1 MERQVKIACRFF
13 VHAISQT
20 QAAGLVMY
28 DNESAALRNC
38 NRQFQ
43 TL

>member
-28 DNESAALRNC
+28 DESGAFWNGD
-38 NRQFQ
+38 RQFQ